1 MDLSWEDE
9 FLRNISA
16 TVDAHQW
23 AVLFVGGACS
33 VPGCDGDHPSDLDEA
48 DLPPYG
54 YTVGLPL
61 RFGHPELVMVGL
73 PNDRT
78 AHVLNAVCEQVAA
91 GAWLEPGDR
100 VDAAGLRLKVGACAV
115 SRVRAGLIAVSFEY
129 HVSVE
134 HLTMPNPLQIMWP
147 DPQGRYPDDRAAGR
161 RARLAQPSL
170 ARPRTMDRRRAHR
183 PRLGH
188 AYTRF

>member
-1 MDLSWEDE
+1 MDLPWRDE
-9 FLRNISA
+9 FLEHIGA
-16 TVDAHQW
+16 TVDAHRW
-23 AVLFVGGACS
+23 AVVYLGGSCS

-61 RFGHPELVMVGL
+61 RFGHPELVMVGM

-78 AHVLNAVCEQVAA
+78 AQVLDAVGEQVAA
-91 GAWLEPGDR
+91 GARLEPGDL

-129 HVSVE
+129 HASVE

-147 DPQGRYPDDRAAGR
+147 DAQGRYPDDREAGR
-161 RARLAQPSL
+161 QARLAQPALSQ
-170 ARPRTMDRRRAHR
+170 PRLGDRARAHR
-183 PRLGH
+183 PR
-188 AYTRF
+188 